1 MRISFTCGEAPL
13 PPVAF
18 IPIQSGR
25 ESSFNHDLIQVFV
38 SFNQRSQLLSSFRI
52 MSLFNNVLKLS
63 LLGGAVIGGAVAYG
77 QLSPDERQKIKNAV
91 TRARRKLS
99 DLIAPNDGVY
109 TIPKEVEAELQALI
123 NDDN

>member
-1 MRISFTCGEAPL
+1 
-13 PPVAF
+13 
-18 IPIQSGR
+18 
-25 ESSFNHDLIQVFV
+25 
-38 SFNQRSQLLSSFRI
+38 

-63 LLGGAVIGGAVAYG
+63 LLSGAVIGGAVAYG

-91 TRARRKLS
+91 TSARRKLA
-99 DLIAPNDGVY
+99 DLIAPNDGAY

>member
-1 MRISFTCGEAPL
+1 
-13 PPVAF
+13 
-18 IPIQSGR
+18 
-25 ESSFNHDLIQVFV
+25 
-38 SFNQRSQLLSSFRI
+38 

-63 LLGGAVIGGAVAYG
+63 LLGGAVIGGAVAYSN
-77 QLSPDERQKIKNAV
+77 LPPERREKIKQGV

>member
-1 MRISFTCGEAPL
+1 
-13 PPVAF
+13 
-18 IPIQSGR
+18 
-25 ESSFNHDLIQVFV
+25 
-38 SFNQRSQLLSSFRI
+38 

-63 LLGGAVIGGAVAYG
+63 LLGGAVIGGAVAYSN
-77 QLSPDERQKIKNAV
+77 LPPERREKIKQGV

-99 DLIAPNDGVY
+99 DLIAPDDGVY